1 MELNKL
7 RVLAAKTLK
16 VGKSRIRITDAEK
29 ASEAITREDVRA
41 LKREGVIK
49 VLPVTGTSRGRARVL
64 AAKKKSGRKTG
75 PGKRKG
81 TKKTREKKKNKWMA
95 QVRAQ
100 RRALKKKK
108 PDNYRK
114 IYKMIKGGY
123 FKSVKHLES
132 FIRLGK
138 E

>member
-16 VGKSRIRITDAEK
+16 VGKSRIRITDTEK
-29 ASEAITREDVRA
+29 ASEAITREDVRT
-41 LKREGVIK
+41 LHKEGAIK
-49 VLPVTGTSRGRARVL
+49 ILPATGTSRGRARVL
-64 AAKKKSGRKTG
+64 AAKKKAGGRRG

-81 TKKTREKKKNKWMA
+81 TKKTREKKKKKWMI

-100 RRALKKKK
+100 RKKLKQKK
-108 PDNYRK
+108 PLNYRK
-114 IYKMIKGGY
+114 VYRMIKGGY
-123 FKSVKHLES
+123 FKSVKHLET
-132 FIRLGK
+132 FINKK

>member
-7 RVLAAKTLK
+7 RALAAKTLK
-16 VGKSRIRITDAEK
+16 VGQSRIRIANAEK
-29 ASEAITREDVRA
+29 ASEAITRDDVRT
-41 LKREGVIK
+41 LHKEGAIK
-49 VLPVTGTSRGRARVL
+49 VLPPKGTSRGRARVL
-64 AAKKKSGRKTG
+64 AAKKKAGRKTG
-75 PGKRKG
+75 AGKRKG
-81 TKKTREKKKNKWMA
+81 TKKTREKKKAKWMT

-100 RRALKKKK
+100 RRALRKKK
-108 PDNYRK
+108 PLNYRT

-132 FIRLGK
+132 FIAK

>member
-7 RVLAAKTLK
+7 RILASKTLK
-16 VGKSRIRITDAEK
+16 VGKSRIRIADAEK
-29 ASEAITREDVRA
+29 ASEAITREDVRT
-41 LKREGVIK
+41 LYKEGAIK
-49 VLPVTGTSRGRARVL
+49 VLPVTGTSRGRARLL
-64 AAKKKSGRKTG
+64 AAKKKAGRKKG

-81 TKKTREKKKNKWMA
+81 TKKTREKKKKKWMT

-100 RRALKKKK
+100 RKKLKQKK
-108 PDNYRK
+108 PVNYRS
-114 IYKMIKGGY
+114 IYKMVKGGY

-132 FIRLGK
+132 FINKK

>member
-16 VGKSRIRITDAEK
+16 VGKSRIRIVDAEK
-29 ASEAITREDVRA
+29 ATEAITREDVRT
-41 LKREGVIK
+41 LHKEGAIK
-49 VLPVTGTSRGRARVL
+49 VLPVTGTSRGRARAL
-64 AAKKKSGRKTG
+64 TAKKKAGGKKG

-81 TKKTREKKKNKWMA
+81 TKKTREKKKKKWMT

-100 RRALKKKK
+100 RKKLKQAK
-108 PDNYRK
+108 PLNYQSLYR
-114 IYKMIKGGY
+114 MVTGGY

-132 FIRLGK
+132 FIKK